1 MANDGNEK
9 DELIGFKDFLDGEDK
24 SFLEQPNFKKRI
36 NSDFELV
43 TFLQHESTRISNHI
57 ETFEEKVYILK
68 NYSQFPNLLVEAETQ
83 NIEHRVE
90 AIELCTREDSPLF
103 MNLSGVFA
111 NFFK

>member
-1 MANDGNEK
+1 MASNDENN

-24 SFLEQPNFKKRI
+24 SFLEQPGSKKRVH
-36 NSDFELV
+36 SDFELV
-43 TFLQHESTRISNHI
+43 TFLQHESNRISNHI

-68 NYSQFPNLLVEAETQ
+68 NYSQFPNLLVDAETQ

-90 AIELCTREDSPLF
+90 VIELCKREDSPLF
-103 MNLSGVFA
+103 KNLSNVFE